1 MINEVDWWS
10 GELSKKRF
18 VGAANP
24 AGNESLNEWMSVKRI
39 TKLIINEKQSF
50 GEEINNSE
58 IQTLISEI
66 VLISE
71 YYNSTVIRAGI

>member
-1 MINEVDWWS
+1 MNELACW
-10 GELSKKRF
+10 SKKRF